1 MWTTRDRET
10 DLMQDHR
17 PTHRVRGQRRDA
29 PRTRLLDRHEYTRAG
44 ETEWTW
50 DEVAARSR
58 HHPSALQTAKKNAL
72 PPHRAIGRDAGTGYL
87 PMRGPVRR
95 NSGQPGGMH
104 VVRYSFFGAVI
115 AALWYGIRVGRAWW
129 EMP

>member
-10 DLMQDHR
+10 DLMQNHR
-17 PTHRVRGQRRDA
+17 PTRRLRGKRLDD
-29 PRTRLLDRHEYTRAG
+29 PRTRLLDPRAG
-44 ETEWTW
+44 EAEWTW
-50 DEVAARSR
+50 GEVAVQSR
-58 HHPSALQTAKKNAL
+58 HHPSALQRAKKNAL
-72 PPHRAIGRDAGTGYL
+72 PLRGAIGRDAETGHL
-87 PMRGPVRR
+87 PMTEPVRR
-95 NSGQPGGMH
+95 NSGQSGGMH